1 MTSIPANINS
11 PQSRRDGP
19 SPWFVRLPILF
30 LSGVILLVLV
40 LTIAVGLFEI
50 AYHGKIIPG
59 VSAYGVNLTGMT
71 AEQAQKA
78 LDSHFTYDRD
88 AVFTFRDGDK
98 FWQLTA
104 GDLGVTFDAQKTA
117 VEAVSAGH
125 SGNLVFDIVDQM
137 LMWLNGH
144 DIVPTIHYDQ
154 NIAVS
159 KLEAIAKDIN
169 RQAQNAVLILN
180 GTDALAT
187 PSQVGRTVNILA
199 TLERLN
205 DTIAQLNSGEE
216 VPLVIDETRPQI
228 WDAQAAANK
237 AKIALSAPL
246 QLVAD
251 NPNGEALGPWTASI
265 DQIARLLKPSLIDNG
280 DGTQSYDIDID
291 MAAFSAYL
299 NQLAPGLLTTPKDA
313 RFSFDEKTNQLQV
326 IQPSV
331 QGRQL
336 NVPQTLARMQQ
347 AAFDLSARTVNMAF
361 DYTLATYHEGIT
373 GAEVGITAMVS
384 QATTY
389 FTGST
394 QPRRDNIAQAASRFN
409 GIIVGPHEEFSFNEW
424 VGDISPEAGFVSGK
438 VIVGGRTID
447 GVGGGVCQVSTT
459 AFQAAFYA
467 GYPILE
473 RYAHGYDVG
482 YYRAGEGIGMDAA
495 IYTPDLDMRFLNDT
509 DYALLI
515 ETSVFPSSN
524 AVQFRF
530 YSTNPGRQVVK
541 EGPVVSNVRPPAPTQ
556 YEVNPNFKPGQS
568 LQVDWAAEGKDV
580 TVTRKV
586 LDRDGNLLH
595 ADVFTSHYLPWGAV
609 IQVAPGQ
616 APST

>member
-1 MTSIPANINS
+1 MTSLPANMNS
-11 PQSRRDGP
+11 PQYRRSGP
-19 SPWFVRLPILF
+19 SPWFLRLPILF

-59 VSAYGVNLTGMT
+59 VSAYGVNLAGMT

-117 VEAVSAGH
+117 VEAASAGH

-154 NIAVS
+154 NVAVS
-159 KLEAIAKDIN
+159 KLETIAKDLN
-169 RQAQNAVLILN
+169 RPAQNAVLVLN

-187 PSQVGRTVNILA
+187 PSQVGRTVDILA

-205 DTIAQLNSGEE
+205 DTISQLNSGEE
-216 VPLVIDETRPQI
+216 VPLVVKETRPQI

-237 AKIALSAPL
+237 AKIALSGPL

-251 NPNGEALGPWTASI
+251 NPNGAALGPWTASI
-265 DQIARLLKPSLIDNG
+265 DQIAKLLKPSLVDNG

-291 MAAFSAYL
+291 MAAFSTYL
-299 NQLAPGLLTTPKDA
+299 GQLAPGLLTTPKDA
-313 RFSFDEKTNQLQV
+313 RFSFDEKTKQLAV
-326 IQPSV
+326 TQPSV

-336 NVPQTLARMQQ
+336 NVAQTLARMQQ
-347 AAFDLSARTVNMAF
+347 AAFDLSNRTVNMAF
-361 DYTLATYHEGIT
+361 DYTLARYHEGIT
-373 GAEVGITAMVS
+373 GAEVGITEMVS

-409 GIIVGPHEEFSFNEW
+409 GIVVGPHEEFSFDEW
-424 VGDISPEAGFVSGK
+424 VGDISPESGFVSGK

-524 AVQFRF
+524 AIQFRF

-541 EGPVVSNVRPPAPTQ
+541 EGPVIRNVTPPAQTQ
-556 YEVNPNFKPGQS
+556 YEVNSAFKPGQS
-568 LQVDWAAEGKDV
+568 LQVDWPAEGKDV

-595 ADVFTSHYLPWGAV
+595 SDVFTSHYLPWGAV

-616 APST
+616 APGA